1 MEIELTDD
9 VSRVLEDENI
19 DIVVELMGGIE
30 NHAIVKRALEMVS
43 QWLLRIKHF

>member
-19 DIVVELMGGIE
+19 DIVVELMGGMR
-30 NHAIVKRALEMVS
+30 NHMK
-43 QWLLRIKHF
+43 